1 MAVERTGAVERE
13 LHIDAAP
20 ETVFE
25 FFTDPALMLRWK
37 GIDATLEPVP
47 GGTYRVV
54 MNGRDTVLG
63 RYVEVEPPTRVVF
76 TWGFEGEGSP
86 VAPGASTVEVTLT
99 AADGGTLLR
108 LVHTDL
114 PEPSRDLHGR
124 GWDHYCARLRAAA
137 EGGDAGPDPWA
148 AAAEEGEPHG

>member
-1 MAVERTGAVERE
+1 MAVEPAGAVERE

-25 FFTDPALMLRWK
+25 FFTDPELMLRWK

-63 RYVEVEPPTRVVF
+63 RYVEVDPPTRVVF
-76 TWGFEGEGSP
+76 TWGFEGPGP
-86 VAPGASTVEVTLT
+86 VAPGASTVEVTLRPV
-99 AADGGTLLR
+99 DGGTLLR
-108 LVHTDL
+108 LVHRDL
-114 PEPSRDLHGR
+114 PTAARELHGR
-124 GWDHYCARLRAAA
+124 GWDHYVERLRAAA
-137 EGGDAGPDPWA
+137 EGADPGPDPWA
-148 AAAEEGEPHG
+148 EAQEGDPHE